1 MYGTVNLSSVF
12 KKEYQSFERAEKMQ
26 NITDDKKAAFEE
38 KSLDFMKNNKEAYE
52 IVKSTCP
59 EFGKRIEKIAMEQ
72 ERSKKLLQS
81 QSRGFDFSR

>member
-1 MYGTVNLSSVF
+1 
-12 KKEYQSFERAEKMQ
+12 
-26 NITDDKKAAFEE
+26 
-38 KSLDFMKNNKEAYE
+38 MKNNKEAYE